1 MAEPVTEVVAV
12 YDADGGLV
20 GETVYAVK
28 HFFGNDT
35 CSLCAVSHK
44 GLRRRPEWD
53 AMVARMP
60 VPVRLVH
67 RNETSAQER
76 EALVLSGLPAVLGVR
91 RDGSLTALLGPTGI
105 AAAKGSVEEFGRSL
119 TAALAT
125 DGTA

>member
-12 YDADGGLV
+12 YDADGGIV

-28 HFFGNDT
+28 HLFGSAS
-35 CSLCAVSHK
+35 CSLCAISHK
-44 GLRRRPEWD
+44 GVRRRPEWD
-53 AMVARMP
+53 EMVARMP

-67 RNETSAQER
+67 RNETSGRER
-76 EALVLSGLPAVLGVR
+76 EALVLSGLPAVLGIR

-105 AAAKGSVEEFGRSL
+105 AAAGGSVEAFGRSL

>member
-1 MAEPVTEVVAV
+1 MAEPVVEVVAV
-12 YDADGGLV
+12 YDADGGVV
-20 GETVYAVK
+20 GEAVYAVK
-28 HFFGNDT
+28 HLFGT
-35 CSLCAVSHK
+35 AHCSLCAVSHR

-60 VPVRLVH
+60 VPVRLAH
-67 RNETSAQER
+67 RNETNARER

-105 AAAKGSVEEFGRSL
+105 AAADGSVEEFGRAL
-119 TAALAT
+119 DAALAT

>member
-12 YDADGGLV
+12 YDADGGIV
-20 GETVYAVK
+20 GEAVYAVR
-28 HFFGNDT
+28 HFFGRAS
-35 CSLCAVSHK
+35 CSLCAISHE
-44 GLRRRPEWD
+44 GIRRRPEWD
-53 AMVARMP
+53 EMVARMP

-105 AAAKGSVEEFGRSL
+105 AAANGSVEEFGRSL

>member
-12 YDADGGLV
+12 YDADGGVV
-20 GETVYAVK
+20 GEAVYALK
-28 HFFGNDT
+28 HLFGAAS
-35 CSLCAVSHK
+35 CSLCEVSHR

-67 RNETSAQER
+67 RNETTAGQR
-76 EALVLSGLPAVLGVR
+76 DALVLSGLPAVLGVR

-105 AAAKGSVEEFGRSL
+105 AATGGSVEEFGRAL

>member
-12 YDADGGLV
+12 YDADGGIV

-28 HFFGNDT
+28 HLMGRAG
-35 CSLCAVSHK
+35 CSLCVISHR
-44 GLRRRPEWD
+44 GVRRRPEWD
-53 AMVARMP
+53 EMVARMP

-67 RNETSAQER
+67 RNETSAEER
-76 EALVLSGLPAVLGVR
+76 DALVLSGLPAVLGVR

-105 AAAKGSVEEFGRSL
+105 AAADGSVEEFGRSL

>member
-20 GETVYAVK
+20 GEAVYAVK
-28 HFFGNDT
+28 HLLGSAS
-35 CSLCAVSHK
+35 CSLCAVSHQ

-53 AMVARMP
+53 AMVARLP
-60 VPVRLVH
+60 VPVRLKH
-67 RNETSAQER
+67 RNETNAAER
-76 EALVLSGLPAVLGVR
+76 DALVLSGLPAVLGVR

-105 AAAKGSVEEFGRSL
+105 AATNGSVEEFGRALS
-119 TAALAT
+119 AALAT